1 MGTGKSRIDLRE
13 SLQVDRPEET
23 ARDGVKLVSEQTA
36 HKVLATSSTTTTIT
50 TTFFAATAAAAFA
63 LGKIFG
69 SRHTAEL

>member
-1 MGTGKSRIDLRE
+1 MGTGKLRIDLRE

-36 HKVLATSSTTTTIT
+36 HKVLATSSTTTTS
-50 TTFFAATAAAAFA
+50 FFTATAAAAFA